1 MTTKRTLATVVG
13 AAAAA
18 MLVTLIPQEEGV
30 CQVGYRD
37 PLGIPTKCMGDT
49 HDVVVGKP
57 YTAAQCK
64 ASMEQALITHCGPVV
79 ESAPALKTHP
89 FALAAACSFTYNAGV
104 GAWTHSDAYQHA
116 KQGQWADMCRALQID
131 DKGRAIFVTG
141 RDRRTGQRIRLEG
154 LVKRRALERLICESG
169 ISNPQPWQPTPA
181 TRTEFNQL
189 MRDYAQEAARPE
201 YNLMDIAP

>member
-18 MLVTLIPQEEGV
+18 MLVTFIPKEEGV
-30 CQVGYRD
+30 SQVGYRD

-49 HDVVVGKP
+49 HDVVVGKT
-57 YTAAQCK
+57 YTAAQCR
-64 ASMEQALITHCGPVV
+64 ASMEQALITHCSPVV
-79 ESAPALKTHP
+79 ESAPAIRAHP

-104 GAWTHSDAYQHA
+104 AAWKHSDAYQHA
-116 KQGQWADMCRALQID
+116 KRGQWTDMCRALQID

-154 LVKRRALERLICESG
+154 LVKRRALERLICEAG
-169 ISNPQPWQPTPA
+169 ISNTQPWQPTPA